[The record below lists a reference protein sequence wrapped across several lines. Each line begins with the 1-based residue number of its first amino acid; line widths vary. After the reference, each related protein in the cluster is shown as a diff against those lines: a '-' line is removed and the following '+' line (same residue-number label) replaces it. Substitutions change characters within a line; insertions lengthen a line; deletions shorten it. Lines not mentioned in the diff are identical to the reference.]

1 MRERHPGAGALGAE
15 RAGKKVLIL
24 ARLLAFV
31 AGAAI
36 AGALIAFVVTRN
48 RRWLVFT
55 LQVLRLSLVL
65 AAVLALL
72 LILERAL

>member
-1 MRERHPGAGALGAE
+1 LRKRHPGAAVLGAE
-15 RAGKKVLIL
+15 DIGKNLLIL

-55 LQVLRLSLVL
+55 LQLLRLSLVL

-72 LILERAL
+72 LILERVL